1 MCVVLYSETDTDTD
15 KKVSKRI
22 VWSVTETDTNTD
34 SHSVLFGICINC
46 IGLCLCVGLYQWE
59 HIIIEQRHFFQSDD
73 PVIQFR
79 RNKSDACVPV
89 GGYEIMWVDIYI
101 PPGSLATY
109 EVEAFGPGNL
119 SQTQENTMFLCD
131 S

>member
-1 MCVVLYSETDTDTD
+1 MSI
-15 KKVSKRI
+15 VS
-22 VWSVTETDTNTD
+22 VSVSFTVNVKTT
-34 SHSVLFGICINC
+34 S
-46 IGLCLCVGLYQWE
+46 
-59 HIIIEQRHFFQSDD
+59 FFQSDD

-131 S
+131 LRLIQVSLIMRSEITFMRVAHKNSVRSKILRSVVL